1 MSIRLKL
8 ANRHLDE
15 IKEFINHNLS
25 LGYIHELTTVS
36 ELLAYIERIQKEY
49 IPMIEETEKRYNLKD
64 KLKEIF

>member
-1 MSIRLKL
+1 MSIKLKL

-36 ELLAYIERIQKEY
+36 ELLTYIERIQKEY

>member
-25 LGYIHELTTVS
+25 LGYINEETTIS
-36 ELLAYIERIQKEY
+36 ELLAYIKRIQEEY